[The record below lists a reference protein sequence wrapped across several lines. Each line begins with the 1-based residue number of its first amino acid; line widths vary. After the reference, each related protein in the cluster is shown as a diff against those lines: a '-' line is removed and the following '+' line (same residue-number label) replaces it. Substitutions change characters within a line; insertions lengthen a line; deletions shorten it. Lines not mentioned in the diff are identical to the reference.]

1 MAPASREVNLQ
12 HHGPPPEPNDP
23 RPDVTSRRAERSG
36 PDAHQ
41 GFGGAAQDVAMPIF
55 YVADPGHK
63 VAIRFAGMGAK
74 PLHVLG

>member
-1 MAPASREVNLQ
+1 
-12 HHGPPPEPNDP
+12 
-23 RPDVTSRRAERSG
+23 
-36 PDAHQ
+36 
-41 GFGGAAQDVAMPIF
+41 MPIF